1 MGLFAH
7 VAHADIMLPLG
18 TTRATRLTELKGSI
32 LETQQALP
40 PDSVG
45 YAALQILQQCLTVGQ
60 VRKRTLDE
68 FPHAE
73 HTSFLAIIFGSDGY
87 QSKNPS
93 KKHAPGFRV

>member
-1 MGLFAH
+1 MRFSKDPAKGDPPPNF
-7 VAHADIMLPLG
+7 G
-18 TTRATRLTELKGSI
+18 T
-32 LETQQALP
+32 
-40 PDSVG
+40 
-45 YAALQILQQCLTVGQ
+45 QCLIVGQ